1 MNKLQPLSDISGM
14 PIAEIENL
22 FVKIKENQR
31 RLNGCPCHNFG
42 TVVLVSSISAKW
54 TCEVCGG
61 EMSIGDIRLYAAG
74 YAASGG
80 AEADIWTLTRAK
92 E

>member
-14 PIAEIENL
+14 PISAIENL
-22 FVKIKENQR
+22 FAKAKENQR
-31 RLNGCPCHNFG
+31 RLNGCPRHNFG
-42 TVVLVSSISAKW
+42 AVMLVNSIMARW
-54 TCEVCGG
+54 TCQVCGG

-74 YAASGG
+74 YVASGG